1 MLLKLA
7 KSSIFYRLKS
17 IKVIY
22 LQIIRKSM
30 ELRTIAII
38 NAVLWSIIKIA
49 IQFIHILISLNNL
62 GII

>member
-1 MLLKLA
+1 
-7 KSSIFYRLKS
+7 
-17 IKVIY
+17 
-22 LQIIRKSM
+22 M
-30 ELRTIAII
+30 ELRTMAII